1 MTAWNGKKRTKDKSQ
16 EEKARD
22 VCRQILL
29 RTFGWPDGTTV
40 FGMEAEE
47 MYKAVEWMQKKLWP
61 ERIELIDAIP
71 RTATGKT
78 QRFKLIEEIK
88 ERNKNRG

>member
-1 MTAWNGKKRTKDKSQ
+1 MEEGADTSQMTLENVIAYLNGKQ
-16 EEKARD
+16 
-22 VCRQILL
+22 V
-29 RTFGWPDGTTV
+29 
-40 FGMEAEE
+40 
-47 MYKAVEWMQKKLWP
+47 QKKLWP